1 MVSQVAMKVLV
12 DVFSVLSIEKCL
24 LEKLSKIFYPE
35 VVISL
40 SDSVLE
46 SIAAE
51 TEDSKAERVSSTKK
65 LEVLEATLKLLN
77 RLDRHKP
84 RSECILSNPL
94 ASSSSAIT
102 VFTED
107 LSETSTNSEGIETP
121 PEEPEKEES
130 EEGAKEVSSAN
141 NLEAAAAAEAEPSYP
156 SPIDEPITEDDFAG
170 FTPKKDKKSKK
181 TSSKR

>member
-24 LEKLSKIFYPE
+24 LEKLPKIFYPE
-35 VVISL
+35 VVIGL

-84 RSECILSNPL
+84 RK
-94 ASSSSAIT
+94 
-102 VFTED
+102 D

-130 EEGAKEVSSAN
+130 EEGAEEVSPAN
-141 NLEAAAAAEAEPSYP
+141 DLEAAAAAEAEPSYP

-181 TSSKR
+181 ASSRR